1 MSEQRR
7 RRGLGCQLLPIG
19 LLLLG
24 GLPQAQADISPIKDT
39 TCPQVQPCR
48 VHLQAAT
55 RFFTN
60 HAYADALREF
70 NNAYGEQPD
79 PRLLLNIGRTH
90 FMLDQPAEAMKYYKR
105 CEEAAQLDVS
115 LDNELRAKLTEYIE
129 QAQLKLDAQKKQAEL
144 AAPVSKPQ
152 PALLPAAEPVPVPTS
167 APAQVTLT
175 ESAKPSASPLVSPAV
190 ESPVYKKWWFWGLVG
205 VAAAGVGTSIGLGL
219 RQNSTTTM
227 PVPLGTVRFPD
238 GSTGVIAKDAYVPKI
253 DM

>member
-7 RRGLGCQLLPIG
+7 RRGQGCQLLPIG
-19 LLLLG
+19 LLLLE
-24 GLPQAQADISPIKDT
+24 GLPQTQADISLIKDT

-55 RFFTN
+55 RFFKSQ
-60 HAYADALREF
+60 AYADALREF

-115 LDNELRAKLTEYIE
+115 LDNELRAKLTEYIA

-144 AAPVSKPQ
+144 AAPASRLQ
-152 PALLPAAEPVPVPTS
+152 PTLLPAAEPVPVPTNT
-167 APAQVTLT
+167 PAQVSLT
-175 ESAKPSASPLVSPAV
+175 ESAKPSASPQMSPAL

-205 VAAAGVGTSIGLGL
+205 VAAAGVATSLGLGL
-219 RQNSTTTM
+219 TRNSKTTM
-227 PVPLGTVRFPD
+227 PLGTVRFPD
-238 GSTGVIAKDAYVPKI
+238 GSTGLIAKDAYVPRF